1 MIYFERL
8 RLLTEPFYL
17 LNDNYIQFFDI
28 SDK

>member
-8 RLLTEPFYL
+8 RQETEPFYL